1 MIWAF
6 SDLYSS
12 SSSYPIGRQR
22 ICTHEAAASE
32 RDRHGQKLSEK
43 LMALFQPKKKF
54 NVFKF
59 IYFPSLKDKSKDS
72 MYYIYIYT
80 TIYLK

>member
-1 MIWAF
+1 MIWAS
-6 SDLYSS
+6 SDLNSF

-43 LMALFQPKKKF
+43 LMAL
-54 NVFKF
+54 NLF
-59 IYFPSLKDKSKDS
+59 ILLLCRIKLRIQCIFFVV
-72 MYYIYIYT
+72 YIYT
-80 TIYLK
+80 IIYFK